1 MANEFIIK
9 RGFQSKG
16 NSEIT
21 GSLSA
26 TGNIN
31 TDGTIIGSNLSGT
44 NTGDQDLSA
53 LAQKTGISGSFVAP
67 SSSFST
73 RVTFLEEGGA
83 VGFTASGISGS
94 LGANATLIRSLT
106 ATGIS
111 GSFVAPSAS
120 FSTRVASLEN
130 NPTVSPGTLSSSAQI
145 ASNISG
151 SFVAPSS
158 SFSTRVASLESKSVY
173 SGSFSG
179 SLLGNGS
186 NINSING
193 SNISSGTIAATRVA
207 TLNQNT
213 TGNAAT
219 ATTLATARTINGI
232 SFNGSADITT
242 VDGNTGGTGDILTSI
257 TIGTTEYIVTTGTGA
272 GNVETSGTPLDNDYA
287 KFTSG
292 YQIEGRS
299 TSEVKTDLSLNNVE
313 NTALSTYTGNGGAL
327 DNQYIA
333 NGRGFALKTA
343 ISGAFVASSASF
355 STRTTTLESNPV
367 FTATSIS
374 GSFTSTSASLSSRI
388 TTNKN
393 TTSVNKTLITGIT
406 SSLSTAGRM
415 VFVGSNG
422 TLTSENGFAYNA
434 TTNQLSVDSLL
445 VNHLTSSFITASRIY
460 TSGSNIFGDS
470 ISDTQTLIGTIL
482 ISGSTQI
489 TGSLGVTNNIKAVG
503 TVIGS
508 NLSGTNTGDQDL
520 SALALKTAIS
530 GSFVTP
536 SSSFSTRVT
545 LNDAKVT
552 ANTTNVTSAGAL
564 MDSEVTDLAGV
575 KGVTISTLQVKPS
588 EGAFANGDKTKLD
601 SIESSADVTDTA
613 NVTSAGA
620 LMDSELADIATVK
633 SLTKAGIS
641 GSFGSP
647 SSSFSTRV
655 TFLEEGGAVGFTS
668 AGISGSFGAP
678 SASFST
684 RVTLNDAKLTANTT
698 NVTNAGALMDS
709 ELTSI
714 ANVKALNQSVVSGA
728 TPAFTTTNFTDA
740 SNKRLMTDAQETK
753 LDSVETDA
761 DVTDTANVTSAGALM
776 DSELADIATIKSLT
790 KAGISGSF
798 TELSASLADRA
809 KFTSIWDV
817 VSPNGGQYEFKGP
830 GLTGTE
836 NKPALHLTRGE
847 QYRFDINASGHPFY
861 IQTTSGGYSSGN
873 VYNDGVTGNG
883 IQSGNLDF
891 NVQFDAPTKLYYVC
905 SYHSG
910 MGNIIYIDDFIPE
923 TAATASYVAGGNVD
937 GAVATATLA
946 ADATT
951 LATPRAINGV
961 NFDGSAAITVTA
973 AGSTLSDTVTVAKG
987 GTGATSLTATRV
999 LIGNGTSAVTSDSG
1013 FSYASNILN
1022 TEGLNISSVSAQSSE
1037 ATSLMI
1043 NGDGVVGTRELGSN
1057 AFNSTAIP
1065 TAAMISGSF
1074 TATSSSFSSRIAA
1087 NEIITAKTLISGS
1100 SQISLSDYS
1109 MGTGLDT
1116 TGGGTGLALD
1126 LSEFTDMTG
1135 AIDTAADELILLD
1148 SGAERRKLF
1157 SEIFGSNAYNSTTI
1171 GTNTN
1176 ALTVDNATVQLNSG
1190 TTFNGSAARTLSA
1203 KTAAI
1208 ANGGAALAT
1217 ADQIHTFVTGQ
1228 TDTMAAATTG
1238 NAATATT
1245 LATARNINGVSFNG
1259 SANITVTAAAGTL
1272 SGNTLKSSV
1281 LASSLT
1287 SVGILSALD
1296 ILGDLEVGNDIKFG
1310 TTDAAPQHILDA
1322 QDDQIISIT
1331 DGGLTKLIAAGNL
1344 DIGAHTFRA
1353 STFYAD
1359 VATGTAPFT
1368 VTSTTP
1374 VANLQAA
1381 TATILHTARNIA
1393 GVSFNGSAN
1402 ISLNNNAITNG
1413 AGYTTNTGTL
1423 TGNGATYRIPIYNG
1437 TTSFTTD
1444 SGFNYQGN
1452 MLSTEALNISSVSAM
1467 NSEATSLMINGD
1479 STVGIRELGSNAFN
1493 STTIGTNTG
1502 ALTVST
1508 GLDLNSGTTFNGS
1521 AARTISVDVSD
1532 FMTNGANNR
1541 IVTATGTDAMN
1552 GEANLTFD
1560 GTSLIVAGQRPVK
1573 ITSST
1578 VQIQGQA
1585 NSGWATGY
1593 IFLGSGTTNRGGYG
1607 ATGNADTLTYYYIG
1621 DAYNDTTMHIQPN
1634 AGNVGIGMS
1643 GTTAPSQKLTVAGT
1657 IMSTGTS
1664 NPKLILQDS
1673 THSDITINGDS
1684 GIFSVTNA
1692 ASHNI
1697 TMLYSGNV
1705 GIGTTEPVGKL
1716 EVAGNFRVSGTG
1728 TGNDSYPIHF
1738 SNTSVA
1744 IARDDNDLELHAYN
1758 AIVFGASTTTYPT
1771 STERMRIT
1779 NAGNVGIGTTA
1790 PSQKLHVNGAALIG
1804 GSLYLNDT
1812 NTQIAEGTGNSVNII
1827 TDSGNVLIGAQ
1838 NSGFCHYV
1846 TDRPYNYFSKGVVV
1860 DTGIIGSYNQDL
1872 SLRRVYTNANDSILI
1887 RNTSIGFFLDGA
1899 EDMRLENDGDL
1910 HVEGDVIAASTTIS
1924 DKRLK
1929 DNIIPINGALDKIK
1943 SLRGVSYT
1951 WNAGHKKGRQDI
1963 GLIAQEVEEVLPD
1976 IVTEKK
1982 LPIMKGTDA
1991 DTKYKTI
1998 DYEKIIAVL
2007 VEAVKDQQKQIDN
2020 LKKQIKK

>member
-26 TGNIN
+26 TGNLKA
-31 TDGTIIGSNLSGT
+31 TGTIIGSNISGTISGT
-44 NTGDQDLSA
+44 NTGDQDLSGLA
-53 LAQKTGISGSFVAP
+53 LKTSITGSFTAPSASLSSRTTTLESNAVFTSAMISGSFRAPSASFSTRVTGNELGSSQNTSNISSNLTKINSLSSVTSSYALTSSISGSFTAP

-83 VGFTASGISGS
+83 VGFTSSGISGS

-106 ATGIS
+106 ATGISGSLGTNAALIRSLTASGIS

-151 SFVAPSS
+151 SFTAPSS

-232 SFNGSADITT
+232 SFNGSADIIT

-530 GSFVTP
+530 GSFVAP

-668 AGISGSFGAP
+668 SGISGSFGAP

-817 VSPNGGQYEFKGP
+817 VSPSGGQYEFTGP

-1013 FSYASNILN
+1013 FTYASNVLT
-1022 TEGLNISSVSAQSSE
+1022 TEGFKITSAAAQNSE
-1037 ATSLMI
+1037 ATALMI
-1043 NGDGVVGTRELGSN
+1043 NGSNVVGTRELGSN
-1057 AFNSTAIP
+1057 AFNSTTIP
-1065 TAAMISGSF
+1065 AAASN
-1074 TATSSSFSSRIAA
+1074 ATITIAA
-1087 NEIITAKTLISGS
+1087 GNALTTGGNFTTNQGSNETITINHEDTSTQASVDNSGTTVIQDITLDTYGHVTGLASK
-1100 SQISLSDYS
+1100 QILLSNFS

-1116 TGGGTGLALD
+1116 SGGGTGLALD

-1208 ANGGAALAT
+1208 ANGGTALAT
-1217 ADQIHTFVTGQ
+1217 ADQIHTFVTGF
-1228 TDTMAAATTG
+1228 G
-1238 NAATATT
+1238 YST
-1245 LATARNINGVSFNG
+1245 LAL
-1259 SANITVTAAAGTL
+1259 GT
-1272 SGNTLKSSV
+1272 
-1281 LASSLT
+1281 
-1287 SVGILSALD
+1287 
-1296 ILGDLEVGNDIKFG
+1296 
-1310 TTDAAPQHILDA
+1310 
-1322 QDDQIISIT
+1322 
-1331 DGGLTKLIAAGNL
+1331 
-1344 DIGAHTFRA
+1344 
-1353 STFYAD
+1353 
-1359 VATGTAPFT
+1359 
-1368 VTSTTP
+1368 TSTTALAGNTTVGTVV
-1374 VANLQAA
+1374 VANPG
-1381 TATILHTARNIA
+1381 A
-1393 GVSFNGSAN
+1393 GVFDTLARITIGGTGFN
-1402 ISLNNNAITNG
+1402 IP
-1413 AGYTTNTGTL
+1413 AG
-1423 TGNGATYRIPIYNG
+1423 TGNGTVD
-1437 TTSFTTD
+1437 TS
-1444 SGFNYQGN
+1444 
-1452 MLSTEALNISSVSAM
+1452 
-1467 NSEATSLMINGD
+1467 
-1479 STVGIRELGSNAFN
+1479 GS
-1493 STTIGTNTG
+1493 
-1502 ALTVST
+1502 
-1508 GLDLNSGTTFNGS
+1508 
-1521 AARTISVDVSD
+1521 
-1532 FMTNGANNR
+1532 
-1541 IVTATGTDAMN
+1541 
-1552 GEANLTFD
+1552 
-1560 GTSLIVAGQRPVK
+1560 PV
-1573 ITSST
+1573 
-1578 VQIQGQA
+1578 
-1585 NSGWATGY
+1585 
-1593 IFLGSGTTNRGGYG
+1593 
-1607 ATGNADTLTYYYIG
+1607 
-1621 DAYNDTTMHIQPN
+1621 
-1634 AGNVGIGMS
+1634 
-1643 GTTAPSQKLTVAGT
+1643 
-1657 IMSTGTS
+1657 
-1664 NPKLILQDS
+1664 
-1673 THSDITINGDS
+1673 
-1684 GIFSVTNA
+1684 
-1692 ASHNI
+1692 
-1697 TMLYSGNV
+1697 
-1705 GIGTTEPVGKL
+1705 
-1716 EVAGNFRVSGTG
+1716 
-1728 TGNDSYPIHF
+1728 
-1738 SNTSVA
+1738 
-1744 IARDDNDLELHAYN
+1744 DNDYAK
-1758 AIVFGASTTTYPT
+1758 FTD
-1771 STERMRIT
+1771 
-1779 NAGNVGIGTTA
+1779 GNTIEG
-1790 PSQKLHVNGAALIG
+1790 KKHV
-1804 GSLYLNDT
+1804 
-1812 NTQIAEGTGNSVNII
+1812 
-1827 TDSGNVLIGAQ
+1827 
-1838 NSGFCHYV
+1838 
-1846 TDRPYNYFSKGVVV
+1846 
-1860 DTGIIGSYNQDL
+1860 
-1872 SLRRVYTNANDSILI
+1872 
-1887 RNTSIGFFLDGA
+1887 
-1899 EDMRLENDGDL
+1899 
-1910 HVEGDVIAASTTIS
+1910 
-1924 DKRLK
+1924 
-1929 DNIIPINGALDKIK
+1929 
-1943 SLRGVSYT
+1943 
-1951 WNAGHKKGRQDI
+1951 
-1963 GLIAQEVEEVLPD
+1963 
-1976 IVTEKK
+1976 
-1982 LPIMKGTDA
+1982 
-1991 DTKYKTI
+1991 
-1998 DYEKIIAVL
+1998 
-2007 VEAVKDQQKQIDN
+2007 
-2020 LKKQIKK
+2020 

>member
-1 MANEFIIK
+1 
-9 RGFQSKG
+9 
-16 NSEIT
+16 
-21 GSLSA
+21 
-26 TGNIN
+26 
-31 TDGTIIGSNLSGT
+31 
-44 NTGDQDLSA
+44 
-53 LAQKTGISGSFVAP
+53 
-67 SSSFST
+67 
-73 RVTFLEEGGA
+73 
-83 VGFTASGISGS
+83 
-94 LGANATLIRSLT
+94 
-106 ATGIS
+106 
-111 GSFVAPSAS
+111 
-120 FSTRVASLEN
+120 
-130 NPTVSPGTLSSSAQI
+130 
-145 ASNISG
+145 
-151 SFVAPSS
+151 
-158 SFSTRVASLESKSVY
+158 
-173 SGSFSG
+173 
-179 SLLGNGS
+179 
-186 NINSING
+186 
-193 SNISSGTIAATRVA
+193 
-207 TLNQNT
+207 
-213 TGNAAT
+213 
-219 ATTLATARTINGI
+219 
-232 SFNGSADITT
+232 
-242 VDGNTGGTGDILTSI
+242 
-257 TIGTTEYIVTTGTGA
+257 
-272 GNVETSGTPLDNDYA
+272 
-287 KFTSG
+287 
-292 YQIEGRS
+292 
-299 TSEVKTDLSLNNVE
+299 
-313 NTALSTYTGNGGAL
+313 
-327 DNQYIA
+327 
-333 NGRGFALKTA
+333 
-343 ISGAFVASSASF
+343 
-355 STRTTTLESNPV
+355 
-367 FTATSIS
+367 
-374 GSFTSTSASLSSRI
+374 
-388 TTNKN
+388 
-393 TTSVNKTLITGIT
+393 
-406 SSLSTAGRM
+406 
-415 VFVGSNG
+415 
-422 TLTSENGFAYNA
+422 
-434 TTNQLSVDSLL
+434 
-445 VNHLTSSFITASRIY
+445 
-460 TSGSNIFGDS
+460 
-470 ISDTQTLIGTIL
+470 
-482 ISGSTQI
+482 
-489 TGSLGVTNNIKAVG
+489 
-503 TVIGS
+503 
-508 NLSGTNTGDQDL
+508 
-520 SALALKTAIS
+520 
-530 GSFVTP
+530 
-536 SSSFSTRVT
+536 
-545 LNDAKVT
+545 
-552 ANTTNVTSAGAL
+552 

-620 LMDSELADIATVK
+620 LMYSELADIATVK

-776 DSELADIATIKSLT
+776 DSELAEIATVKSLT

-817 VSPNGGQYEFKGP
+817 VSPSGGQYEFTGP

-861 IQTTSGGYSSGN
+861 IQTTSGGYSNGN

-1013 FSYASNILN
+1013 FTYASNVLT
-1022 TEGLNISSVSAQSSE
+1022 TEGLTITSTSAQNSE
-1037 ATSLMI
+1037 ATALMI
-1043 NGDGVVGTRELGSN
+1043 NGSNVVGTRELGSN
-1057 AFNSTAIP
+1057 AFNSTTIP
-1065 TAAMISGSF
+1065 AAASN
-1074 TATSSSFSSRIAA
+1074 ATITIAA
-1087 NEIITAKTLISGS
+1087 GNALTTGGNFTTNQGSNETITINHEDTSTQASVDNSGTTVIQDITLDTYGHVTGLASK
-1100 SQISLSDYS
+1100 QIVLSDFS

-1413 AGYTTNTGTL
+1413 AGYTTNTGT
-1423 TGNGATYRIPIYNG
+1423 
-1437 TTSFTTD
+1437 
-1444 SGFNYQGN
+1444 
-1452 MLSTEALNISSVSAM
+1452 
-1467 NSEATSLMINGD
+1467 
-1479 STVGIRELGSNAFN
+1479 
-1493 STTIGTNTG
+1493 
-1502 ALTVST
+1502 
-1508 GLDLNSGTTFNGS
+1508 
-1521 AARTISVDVSD
+1521 
-1532 FMTNGANNR
+1532 
-1541 IVTATGTDAMN
+1541 
-1552 GEANLTFD
+1552 
-1560 GTSLIVAGQRPVK
+1560 
-1573 ITSST
+1573 
-1578 VQIQGQA
+1578 
-1585 NSGWATGY
+1585 
-1593 IFLGSGTTNRGGYG
+1593 
-1607 ATGNADTLTYYYIG
+1607 
-1621 DAYNDTTMHIQPN
+1621 
-1634 AGNVGIGMS
+1634 
-1643 GTTAPSQKLTVAGT
+1643 
-1657 IMSTGTS
+1657 
-1664 NPKLILQDS
+1664 
-1673 THSDITINGDS
+1673 
-1684 GIFSVTNA
+1684 
-1692 ASHNI
+1692 
-1697 TMLYSGNV
+1697 
-1705 GIGTTEPVGKL
+1705 
-1716 EVAGNFRVSGTG
+1716 
-1728 TGNDSYPIHF
+1728 
-1738 SNTSVA
+1738 
-1744 IARDDNDLELHAYN
+1744 
-1758 AIVFGASTTTYPT
+1758 
-1771 STERMRIT
+1771 
-1779 NAGNVGIGTTA
+1779 
-1790 PSQKLHVNGAALIG
+1790 
-1804 GSLYLNDT
+1804 
-1812 NTQIAEGTGNSVNII
+1812 
-1827 TDSGNVLIGAQ
+1827 
-1838 NSGFCHYV
+1838 
-1846 TDRPYNYFSKGVVV
+1846 
-1860 DTGIIGSYNQDL
+1860 
-1872 SLRRVYTNANDSILI
+1872 
-1887 RNTSIGFFLDGA
+1887 
-1899 EDMRLENDGDL
+1899 
-1910 HVEGDVIAASTTIS
+1910 
-1924 DKRLK
+1924 
-1929 DNIIPINGALDKIK
+1929 
-1943 SLRGVSYT
+1943 
-1951 WNAGHKKGRQDI
+1951 
-1963 GLIAQEVEEVLPD
+1963 
-1976 IVTEKK
+1976 
-1982 LPIMKGTDA
+1982 
-1991 DTKYKTI
+1991 
-1998 DYEKIIAVL
+1998 
-2007 VEAVKDQQKQIDN
+2007 
-2020 LKKQIKK
+2020 